1 MTDFI
6 LTLYLF
12 VYFYMHYYYYYHYYN
27 RTIIRHE
34 EGNNVDECS
43 ICLQNNNKNESITTY
58 ECNHNFHLN
67 CLNEWVKN
75 NPNCPN
81 CRKQL
86 NVISIPAC

>member
-6 LTLYLF
+6 ITLYLF
-12 VYFYMHYYYYYHYYN
+12 LYFYVHYYYYYHYYN
-27 RTIIRHE
+27 RAIIQH
-34 EGNNVDECS
+34 NNVDECS

-58 ECNHNFHLN
+58 ECNHSFHLN
-67 CLNEWVKN
+67 CLNEWVKK